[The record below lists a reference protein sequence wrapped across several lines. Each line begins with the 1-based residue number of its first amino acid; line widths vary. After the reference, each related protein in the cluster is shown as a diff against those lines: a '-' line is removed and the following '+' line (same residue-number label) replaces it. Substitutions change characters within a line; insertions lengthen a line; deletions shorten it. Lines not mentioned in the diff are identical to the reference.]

1 MKIHEDAY
9 GFLPLHR
16 ALYLLCPIQTY
27 TQNIMSGN
35 LKGLEQKGG
44 NVLEQTAHGY
54 TASESMY
61 SSDISSIFTVQ

>member
-1 MKIHEDAY
+1 MPMASWHFTE
-9 GFLPLHR
+9 PLSTLSH
-16 ALYLLCPIQTY
+16 PD

-35 LKGLEQKGG
+35 SKGLEQKGG